1 MRKDIENIKLQEID
15 LNEFKD
21 KIYSYYERI
30 FPDDERKSFKTIKRI
45 YENGYTQI
53 IEILNNDTLVGFMIL
68 NRIEENGFAILD
80 YFAIFSEYRN
90 KGYGTKAI
98 ELLQELN
105 KNTKGIFIEVDKTGL
120 GKDDAENLIR
130 EKRKDFY
137 ENLGFKKLSYDL
149 FLFDVIYMPYLY
161 LNTKLDENI
170 VVEQILDIYNTTV
183 GEKLI
188 KKNCKFIKNLQFEEL
203 NKSNLKIAAKIQY
216 EIFPKASGYSIYKS
230 FVNGKNEHFYISYLA
245 YFEDKPVGVVGLY
258 EMPEYQDTVWVSWF
272 GLLKEYRHMGFGK
285 QIFDFIKQKAK
296 DLKKK
301 YLRLYTYEVWNNE
314 AQEFYKRNMDI
325 GEYYYNDKEKH
336 KGVFEGKPK
345 IFSSS
350 LCDEK
355 VELWNNKFINIS
367 EEDDNHEE
375 SILIMKQD
383 GIL

>member
-21 KIYSYYERI
+21 KIYSYYEKI

-98 ELLQELN
+98 ELLQEIN
-105 KNTKGIFIEVDKTGL
+105 KNTKGIFIEVDKIGL

-161 LNTKLDENI
+161 SNTAINENI
-170 VVEQILDIYNTTV
+170 VVEEILNIYNTTV

-188 KKNCKFIKNLQFEEL
+188 KENCKFIKNLKFEEL
-203 NKSNLKIAAKIQY
+203 NENNLKIAAKIQY

-230 FVNGKNEHFYISYLA
+230 FVNGTIKDFYISYLA
-245 YFEDKPVGVVGLY
+245 YFEDKPVGVIGLY
-258 EMPEYQDTVWVSWF
+258 EMPECQDTVWASWF
-272 GLLKEYRHMGFGK
+272 GLLKEYRHIGFGK

-325 GEYYYNDKEKH
+325 GEYYYNDKEKY
-336 KGVFEGKPK
+336 KEVFEGKPK

-375 SILIMKQD
+375 SILMMKQD